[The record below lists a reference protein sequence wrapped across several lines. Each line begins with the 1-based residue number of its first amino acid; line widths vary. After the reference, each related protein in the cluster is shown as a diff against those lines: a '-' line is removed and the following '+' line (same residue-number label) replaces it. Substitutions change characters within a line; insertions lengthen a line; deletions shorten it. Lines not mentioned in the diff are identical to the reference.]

1 MLDIDNMLRTSQ
13 EDEEGYN
20 MVPPSVLRPLNALRE
35 QIASTEMN
43 DQYKVMQELAGIL
56 AHMVAPEELPLLL
69 KSILAGLTDSQL
81 PSALGTCVVLNGLI
95 KNRGEELKD
104 RVPEGTFFA
113 FAFRISFSVFF
124 VFAFAFSEADVDV
137 G

>member
-1 MLDIDNMLRTSQ
+1 MLRTSQ

-113 FAFRISFSVFF
+113 FAF
-124 VFAFAFSEADVDV
+124 AFRFLRFRFRFSEADIDV